1 MVIIGSD
8 PSQLD
13 ALKATLLGMLASPEP
28 IPALPAQPSAQ
39 RAMVPAAEELKELVD
54 GHERFEVVHAL
65 CSDGKTYW
73 QQKLRVQTASVVMCL
88 QETILLLYLCVY
100 LKCFFLFLRF
110 VFQRLLDVVY
120 PSERNLP
127 LHCVCIMTWLNRT

>member
-28 IPALPAQPSAQ
+28 IHALRAKPSAQ

-65 CSDGKTYW
+65 CFDGKTYW
-73 QQKLRVQTASVVMCL
+73 QQKTESVNG
-88 QETILLLYLCVY
+88 
-100 LKCFFLFLRF
+100 
-110 VFQRLLDVVY
+110 QRGYV
-120 PSERNLP
+120 PAGNHPPTLP
-127 LHCVCIMTWLNRT
+127 LCLSLMLFSIPTICFPTTFR